1 MVCECVSVCLLWVCF
16 GLACGVVYLWL
27 LMLGLLR
34 CLAWGY
40 DDDYG

>member
-1 MVCECVSVCLLWVCF
+1 MSAFLFVC
-16 GLACGVVYLWL
+16 CGVVLDWLVELVYLWL